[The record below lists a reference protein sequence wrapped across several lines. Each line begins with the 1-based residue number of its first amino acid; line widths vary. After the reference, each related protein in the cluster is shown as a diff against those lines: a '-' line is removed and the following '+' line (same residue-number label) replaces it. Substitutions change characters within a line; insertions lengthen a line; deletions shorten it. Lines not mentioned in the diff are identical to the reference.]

1 MTLYQKRCR
10 IYRHPDFQYAANPG
24 DGRGIR
30 YVILGVP
37 YSFREAWEYVNA
49 N

>member
-10 IYRHPDFQYAANPG
+10 IYRHPDFQYATHPG
-24 DGRGIR
+24 IADTR